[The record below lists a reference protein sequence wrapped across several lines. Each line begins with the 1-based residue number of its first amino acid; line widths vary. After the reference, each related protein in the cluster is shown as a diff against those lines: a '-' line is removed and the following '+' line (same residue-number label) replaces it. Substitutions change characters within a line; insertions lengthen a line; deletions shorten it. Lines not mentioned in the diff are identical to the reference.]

1 MTFDLAVI
9 GLGYVG
15 MPLATAATRVGLR
28 TLGFDIDT
36 AMIESL
42 RSGVSHVED
51 VSAEEVRKALD
62 VGLVVSTDPALLRAA
77 EAYTI
82 CVPTPLLDNE
92 PDLTAVIAAAR
103 TVAEGLT
110 EGNLVVLESTTY
122 PGTTEEVV
130 RPILEEGSGL
140 RAGSGFRLAYSPE
153 RIDPGNTQWRLDNT
167 PKIVGGIDQESTD
180 AAAALYG
187 KFCSEVVVVSSPQVA
202 EMAKL
207 LENTYRHVNI
217 ALVNEM
223 AILCNEL
230 GIDLQETIRAAATKP
245 FGFQPFYPGPG
256 VGGHCIPVD
265 PGYLSY
271 RVRQLGFAFH
281 FVDLAQE
288 INNKMPQYV
297 AEQVGVVLDSNG
309 LAVPGSEVLLLGVA
323 YKADVGDT
331 RETPARAVVRHLR
344 EMGARVRYADPLV
357 DSFEVDGL
365 TVDRA
370 DDILV
375 AVGDADIAVILA
387 PHRAFD
393 LPAICEEASLV
404 LDTRGVAPPGT
415 AYSI

>member
-1 MTFDLAVI
+1 MGFDLAVV

-15 MPLATAATRVGLR
+15 MPLATAATKVGLR
-28 TLGFDIDT
+28 TLGYDIDE
-36 AMIESL
+36 AKIDSL
-42 RSGVSHVED
+42 RAGRSHVED
-51 VSAEEVRKALD
+51 VPDADVELALTA
-62 VGLVVSTDPALLRAA
+62 GLEFTADAARLREA

-82 CVPTPLLDNE
+82 CVPTPLLDSE
-92 PDLTAVIAAAR
+92 PDLTAVRAAAR
-103 TVAEGLT
+103 TVGACLAEGD
-110 EGNLVVLESTTY
+110 LVVLESTTY
-122 PGTTEEVV
+122 PGTTEEVLL
-130 RPILEEGSGL
+130 PILEEASGL
-140 RAGSGFRLAYSPE
+140 RAGSGFKLAYSPE
-153 RIDPGNTQWRLDNT
+153 RIDPGNAQWRLDNT
-167 PKIVGGIDQESTD
+167 PKIVGGIDRPSTD
-180 AAAALYG
+180 AAVALYG
-187 KFCSEVVVVSSPQVA
+187 KFCTEVVVVSSPQVA

-288 INNKMPQYV
+288 INKKMPQYV
-297 AEQVGVVLDSNG
+297 AEQVGVVLDANG
-309 LAVPGSEVLLLGVA
+309 SQVVGSDVLLLGVA
-323 YKADVGDT
+323 YKANVGDT
-331 RETPARAVVRHLR
+331 RETPARAVVEHLR
-344 EMGARVRYADPLV
+344 ALGCRVAYADPLV
-357 DSFEVDGL
+357 PEFAAGG
-365 TVDRA
+365 
-370 DDILV
+370 V
-375 AVGDADIAVILA
+375 ALERREDPVAAAMAADITVILA
-387 PHRAFD
+387 PHRVFD
-393 LPAICEEASLV
+393 LRAICEAAPLV

>member
-370 DDILV
+370 DDTLV